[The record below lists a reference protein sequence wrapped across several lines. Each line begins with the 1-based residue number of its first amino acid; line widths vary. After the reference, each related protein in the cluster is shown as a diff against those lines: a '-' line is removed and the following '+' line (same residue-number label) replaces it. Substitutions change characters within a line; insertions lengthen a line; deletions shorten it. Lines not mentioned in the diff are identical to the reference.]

1 MRNGEANFGSYAIV
15 NNRWR
20 SPEEPGNGIDPK
32 ADRVS
37 DGNNNRES
45 SYQVEDG
52 SYIKLRNITMGY
64 TLPVDLIGNFA
75 RNVRLY
81 GAGANVAIC
90 TVYIGFNTEVNQ
102 SHSSILIPCDDS

>member
-1 MRNGEANFGSYAIV
+1 MTNRFNWKNIDFSFFLQGVEGREVLNLTTRHMRNGEANFGSYAIV

-37 DGNNNRES
+37 YGNNNRES

-52 SYIKLRNITMGY
+52 SYIKLIIITMVY
-64 TLPVDLIGNFA
+64 TLMIVVIGIIDSY
-75 RNVRLY
+75 VRIY
-81 GAGANVAIC
+81 G
-90 TVYIGFNTEVNQ
+90 
-102 SHSSILIPCDDS
+102 